1 MVRTTLIEAI
11 IDAPPIVEV
20 SSRVKTVSIT
30 VRTELRNVGEQDYVL
45 YAPDQDSQH
54 FWHVLDAN
62 HREVLREQPR
72 KTVKKK
78 KHAWHPARSQT
89 ITTSH
94 AAHETVTLKL
104 NAAKLKDGQTY
115 TIRSENWGQ
124 IAETTF
130 VVIRHQKRPVKK
142 KTGPVKKKKPTKI
155 KKVAKK
161 LLKKPVRKAK
171 Y

>member
-1 MVRTTLIEAI
+1 MARTTLIEAT

-20 SSRVKTVSIT
+20 SSRVKTVSIA
-30 VRTELRNVGEQDYVL
+30 VRTELRNVSEQDYVL

-78 KHAWHPARSQT
+78 HAWHPARGQT
-89 ITTSH
+89 ITPSH
-94 AAHETVTLKL
+94 GAHETVTLKL
-104 NAAKLKDGQTY
+104 DAAKLKDGQTY

-142 KTGPVKKKKPTKI
+142 KNPTAT
-155 KKVAKK
+155 KKVTKK
-161 LLKKPVRKAK
+161 SVKKPVRKAK
-171 Y
+171 P

>member
-1 MVRTTLIEAI
+1 MARTTLIEAKI
-11 IDAPPIVEV
+11 NAPPVVEV
-20 SSRVKTVSIT
+20 SSRVRTVSIA
-30 VRTELRNVGEQDYVL
+30 VGTELRNVSEQDYVL
-45 YAPDQDSQH
+45 FAPNQDSQH

-72 KTVKKK
+72 KTNKKR

-89 ITTSH
+89 VTLSH
-94 AAHETVTLKL
+94 GVHETVTLKL
-104 NAAKLKDGQTY
+104 DAAKLKDGQTY

-130 VVIRHQKRPVKK
+130 VVIRHQKSPVKK
-142 KTGPVKKKKPTKI
+142 RTGPVKKKKPTST

-161 LLKKPVRKAK
+161 PVKKQVRKAK
-171 Y
+171 P

>member
-11 IDAPPIVEV
+11 IYAPPIVEV

-30 VRTELRNVGEQDYVL
+30 IRTELRNVGEQDYVL

-78 KHAWHPARSQT
+78 SAWHPARSQT
-89 ITTSH
+89 ITLSH
-94 AAHETVTLKL
+94 GVHETVTLKL
-104 NAAKLKDGQTY
+104 DATKLKDGQTY

-130 VVIRHQKRPVKK
+130 VVVRHQKRPVKK
-142 KTGPVKKKKPTKI
+142 KTGPVKKKKPTPT

-161 LLKKPVRKAK
+161 PAKKKVKNAK
-171 Y
+171 P

>member
-11 IDAPPIVEV
+11 KDAPPNDEV

-72 KTVKKK
+72 KTPKKR

-89 ITTSH
+89 VTLSH
-94 AAHETVTLKL
+94 GVHETVTLKL
-104 NAAKLKDGQTY
+104 DAAKLKDGQTY

-130 VVIRHQKRPVKK
+130 VVVRHQQR
-142 KTGPVKKKKPTKI
+142 PVKKKKPTVTKKI
-155 KKVAKK
+155 AKK
-161 LLKKPVRKAK
+161 SVKKFKK
-171 Y
+171 

>member
-1 MVRTTLIEAI
+1 MARTTLIEAK

-20 SSRVKTVSIT
+20 SSRAKTVSIA
-30 VRTELRNVGEQDYVL
+30 VRTELRNVSEQDYVL

-62 HREVLREQPR
+62 HREVLREQLR
-72 KTVKKK
+72 KTVKK
-78 KHAWHPARSQT
+78 KHAWHPARGQT
-89 ITTSH
+89 ITPTH
-94 AAHETVTLKL
+94 GAHETVTPKL
-104 NAAKLKDGQTY
+104 DAAKLKDGQTY

-142 KTGPVKKKKPTKI
+142 RTGPVKKKKPTST

-161 LLKKPVRKAK
+161 PVKKQVRKAK
-171 Y
+171 P

>member
-1 MVRTTLIEAI
+1 MARTTLIEAT

-20 SSRVKTVSIT
+20 SSRVKTVSIA
-30 VRTELRNVGEQDYVL
+30 VRTELRNVSEQDYVL

-78 KHAWHPARSQT
+78 HAWHPARGQT
-89 ITTSH
+89 ITPSH
-94 AAHETVTLKL
+94 GAHETVTLKL
-104 NAAKLKDGQTY
+104 DAAKLKDGQTY

-130 VVIRHQKRPVKK
+130 VVIRHQKSPVKK
-142 KTGPVKKKKPTKI
+142 RTGPVKKKKPTST

-161 LLKKPVRKAK
+161 PVKKQVRKAK
-171 Y
+171 P